1 MGITG
6 PGRDPGRGDRPSVE
20 ELFFPCTSGLPGS
33 DGENL
38 SEGILALD
46 PAEITRDRVRWHAV
60 DRGEALAACR
70 FRSVAVVHTV
80 NACPA
85 AAWLHPG
92 SAFYS
97 RDGAYLYDQLRYYVY
112 TGGKRSLLKGL
123 RVDKP
128 AEADELEPLVAMN
141 EAGEEVNLGSPLKKD
156 PEKKAKPV
164 EFQLTG
170 GDGKA
175 LAGMEYE
182 VVLPDGTV
190 RRGQSD
196 AEGWIKIPDNMF
208 AGEAQL
214 KVFPGHEHHGA
225 DATRG
230 SGSPAADAHNPEL
243 GLIADLGIA
252 ALPQIKV
259 PVEILLVDA
268 KGIPLPNAAFT
279 ATFPD
284 GKSESGK
291 SDATG
296 MIRFPDNTQLGDL
309 TLVVTGLED
318 KAA

>member
-1 MGITG
+1 LA
-6 PGRDPGRGDRPSVE
+6 PDPG
-20 ELFFPCTSGLPGS
+20 
-33 DGENL
+33 
-38 SEGILALD
+38 
-46 PAEITRDRVRWHAV
+46 EITRDWVRWQAV
-60 DRGEALAACR
+60 DRSEAVVACH
-70 FRSVAVVHTV
+70 FRPVAVVHRV

-92 SAFYS
+92 SCFYG
-97 RDGAYLYDQLRYYVY
+97 RDGAYLYEELRYYVF
-112 TGGKRSLLKGL
+112 TGGTRPGLKGV

-128 AEADELEPLVAMN
+128 AQAGEFEPLVAMN
-141 EAGEEVNLGSPLKKD
+141 EAGEEVNLGSPLKKK
-156 PEKKAKPV
+156 PEKKARPI

-182 VVLPDGTV
+182 VVLPDGTA
-190 RRGQSD
+190 RRGQ
-196 AEGWIKIPDNMF
+196 ALLKI
-208 AGEAQL
+208 
-214 KVFPGHEHHGA
+214 FPGHGHLGA

-230 SGSPAADAHNPEL
+230 SGSPALDAHDPEL

-268 KGIPLPNAAFT
+268 QGIPMPDASFT

-284 GKSESGK
+284 GKEESGK
-291 SDATG
+291 SDSTG

-309 TLVVTGLED
+309 TLVLTGLED
-318 KAA
+318 KPS

>member
-1 MGITG
+1 MGITS
-6 PGRDPGRGDRPSVE
+6 PVRDPGREDASPVE
-20 ELFFPCTSGLPGS
+20 ELFFPSTGKPGC

-38 SEGILALD
+38 SDGTLAPD
-46 PAEITRDRVRWHAV
+46 PGEITRDWVRWQAV
-60 DRGEALAACR
+60 DRSEAMVACHLR
-70 FRSVAVVHTV
+70 PVAVVHRV

-85 AAWLHPG
+85 AAWLLPG
-92 SAFYS
+92 SSFYG
-97 RDGAYLYDQLRYYVY
+97 RDGAYLYEELRYYVF
-112 TGGKRSLLKGL
+112 TGGMRPRLKGL
-123 RVDKP
+123 RIDKP
-128 AEADELEPLVAMN
+128 AQPEDFEPLSVMN
-141 EAGEEVNLGSPLKKD
+141 EAGEEVNLGSPLKKK

-190 RRGQSD
+190 RRGESD

-208 AGEAQL
+208 EGEALL
-214 KVFPGHEHHGA
+214 KVFPGHGHLGA

-230 SGSPAADAHNPEL
+230 SGSPAPDAHDPEL
-243 GLIADLGIA
+243 GLIADLGIS

-268 KGIPLPNAAFT
+268 KGIPMPDASFT

-284 GKSESGK
+284 GKEESGK
-291 SDATG
+291 SDSTG

-309 TLVVTGLED
+309 TLIVTGLED